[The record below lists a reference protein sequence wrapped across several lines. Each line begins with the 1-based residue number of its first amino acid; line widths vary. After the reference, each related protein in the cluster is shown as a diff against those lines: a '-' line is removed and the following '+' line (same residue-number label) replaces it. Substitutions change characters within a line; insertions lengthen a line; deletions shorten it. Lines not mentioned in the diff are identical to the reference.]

1 MAGRTVPTLKS
12 YTLEPLMADLT
23 LPSALAGDER
33 FALLCK
39 LIEERHAGID
49 LTPMLV
55 YLIDLVKA
63 PLLPVLA
70 DQFSLF
76 DEAVWMLAESED
88 ARRSLIKNAVELHRY
103 KGTPWAIREII
114 RLLGFG
120 EVQLQEGLGGRKYDG
135 SIAFD
140 GLYLYGDSGAWAAY
154 RVIFNDPITNDQA
167 DLIRRMLSSIAPAGR
182 RLASLEYQ
190 AVAIRYNGTAR
201 YDGLYNHGSNV

>member
-1 MAGRTVPTLKS
+1 MVGRIAPASRSSMRGL
-12 YTLEPLMADLT
+12 LMAELT
-23 LPSALAGDER
+23 LPPALAGDER

-39 LIEERHAGID
+39 LLEERHAGID

-55 YLIDLVKA
+55 YLVDLVKA

-70 DQFSLF
+70 DQFSLL

-88 ARRSLIKNAVELHRY
+88 ARKNLIKNAVELHRY

-120 EVQLQEGLGGRKYDG
+120 EVQLQEGLGGRQYDG
-135 SIAFD
+135 SIMFD
-140 GLYLYGDSGAWAAY
+140 GLYLYGDSRAWAAY

-190 AVAIRYNGTAR
+190 AVAIRYNGAAH
-201 YDGLYNHGSNV
+201 YDGLYNHGSSV